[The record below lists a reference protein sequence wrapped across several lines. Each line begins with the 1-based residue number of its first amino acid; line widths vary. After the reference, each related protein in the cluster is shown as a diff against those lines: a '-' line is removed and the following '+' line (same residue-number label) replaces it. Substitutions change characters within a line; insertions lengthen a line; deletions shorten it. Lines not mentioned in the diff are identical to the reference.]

1 MDLPVAE
8 LASCHGTCVAVA
20 VASEHPAPSPTVT
33 VEEALAALHPDEQA
47 SAAAMSANRRRDWVA
62 GRAALRAALHRGGLV
77 PAGPIDSDDRG
88 APRLPTGAVGSIS
101 HKRGLAVALA
111 AAADGWSRGIDV
123 ELDAAPR
130 FDIARR
136 VLTPPE
142 AALIAALPE
151 DARGRAIMRTFA
163 IKEAVYKAIDPYL
176 RRYVGFLEVAVNVLD
191 DGTATIESGLPVAVE
206 AAWSRIGGLVVCSA
220 RARPR

>member
-8 LASCHGTCVAVA
+8 LASRHGTCVAVA
-20 VASEHPAPSPTVT
+20 VASEHAAPSPTIT

-47 SAAAMSANRRRDWVA
+47 SASAMTANRRRDWVA

-77 PAGPIDSDDRG
+77 MPGPIHSDGRG
-88 APRLPTGAVGSIS
+88 APRLPAGAVGSIS

-111 AAADGWSRGIDV
+111 AADDGWTRGVDV
-123 ELDAAPR
+123 ELDAPPR

-142 AALIAALPE
+142 AELIAGLPE
-151 DARGRAIMRTFA
+151 AERGRAIMRTFA

-176 RRYVGFLEVAVNVLD
+176 RRYVGFLEVAVTVDD
-191 DGTATIESGLPVAVE
+191 DGSASVASGLPVTVE
-206 AAWSRIGGLVVCSA
+206 AAWSRVGGLVVCSA
-220 RARPR
+220 RARAR